1 MSEVSSAQC
10 PVQRECKA
18 APPVE
23 HSTSAVVK
31 YTEESAPM
39 RLGDAVDYFG
49 LNAAM
54 VFLVS
59 EGAYNAKEREA
70 VATGEDCKMLGSS
83 SLKGEVPRLWLL
95 FSHCLRA

>member
-1 MSEVSSAQC
+1 MSDEC

-18 APPVE
+18 VPPVE

-39 RLGDAVDYFG
+39 RLSDAVEYFG
-49 LNAAM
+49 LNAAI

-59 EGAYNAKEREA
+59 EGAYNAKYGKA
-70 VATGEDCKMLGSS
+70 VATGKN
-83 SLKGEVPRLWLL
+83 RII
-95 FSHCLRA
+95 